1 MRAGYARRGEVAVV
15 ELAGVCGLA
24 RLPGGRPAPLTA
36 SSFGAGEVLR
46 AALEAGARR
55 IVLGVGGSAST
66 DGGAGL
72 LQALGARV
80 LDTSGEP
87 VRPAGAGWRALR
99 DVAAL
104 DLTGLHPALYP
115 AARTAEIILAAD
127 VDNPLTGPDGAAE
140 VYGPQKGASPAEV
153 AALAAGLRRWAAV
166 VAAAVGRDWSQAP
179 GAGAAGGVGFAA
191 LAVLGATR
199 RPGIELVLDLAGF
212 ETALDGAD
220 LVITGEGSLD
230 AQSLAGKTPVGVAR
244 AAARRGIAVVA
255 VAGRST
261 LREAELAAAG
271 IAAVYP
277 LSDLEPDLE
286 RCRAEAARLLRRTG
300 QMIARDRLAEGE
312 KAGPGHERT
321 RRRGRTVT
329 GMNSED
335 KQAWPDLAGR
345 ALGGSVIYAND
356 ELFAER
362 ENLIKPEEPV
372 FRPHTFGHKGQ
383 IMDGWET
390 RRRREPGSDAAIV
403 RLGCGGVVRRVVV
416 DTSYFTGNYPPEVSV
431 EACGAEGYPSPADLA
446 EAAWTTLVPRSP
458 VAGDAR
464 NEFEVEPGQ
473 RATHVRLTMF
483 PDGGVARLRVYG
495 EPVPDPR
502 LLPATI
508 DLAALEN
515 GAVVTGCSNMFY
527 SSPAN
532 LLLPGQARVM
542 GDGWETSRRRDQ
554 ANDWV
559 EVRLACAGSVEVV
572 ELDTSH
578 FVGNAPGWA
587 TLSGDGPGD
596 GTALLPRTALQP
608 DTRHRFAVPGGP
620 VTGQVRLDIYPDG
633 GMARLRVLGR
643 PTAAAREALA
653 ERFLRLLPEPQL
665 AGLLRAAGL
674 PPAEAARRAEAPAGL
689 DAWTACRRRPGSCS
703 GSQLS
708 TLRQS
713 ISVIEIHRGS

>member
-1 MRAGYARRGEVAVV
+1 MNV
-15 ELAGVCGLA
+15 
-24 RLPGGRPAPLTA
+24 PAD
-36 SSFGAGEVLR
+36 
-46 AALEAGARR
+46 EAG
-55 IVLGVGGSAST
+55 
-66 DGGAGL
+66 
-72 LQALGARV
+72 
-80 LDTSGEP
+80 
-87 VRPAGAGWRALR
+87 
-99 DVAAL
+99 
-104 DLTGLHPALYP
+104 
-115 AARTAEIILAAD
+115 
-127 VDNPLTGPDGAAE
+127 
-140 VYGPQKGASPAEV
+140 
-153 AALAAGLRRWAAV
+153 
-166 VAAAVGRDWSQAP
+166 
-179 GAGAAGGVGFAA
+179 
-191 LAVLGATR
+191 
-199 RPGIELVLDLAGF
+199 
-212 ETALDGAD
+212 
-220 LVITGEGSLD
+220 
-230 AQSLAGKTPVGVAR
+230 
-244 AAARRGIAVVA
+244 
-255 VAGRST
+255 
-261 LREAELAAAG
+261 
-271 IAAVYP
+271 
-277 LSDLEPDLE
+277 
-286 RCRAEAARLLRRTG
+286 
-300 QMIARDRLAEGE
+300 
-312 KAGPGHERT
+312 
-321 RRRGRTVT
+321 TVT

-390 RRRREPGSDAAIV
+390 RRRREPGSDAAII

-446 EAAWTTLVPRSP
+446 EAGWTTLVPRSP

-587 TLSGDGPGD
+587 TLSGDGGD
-596 GTALLPRTALQP
+596 LLPRTALQP

-643 PTAAAREALA
+643 PTEQARAALA
-653 ERFLRLLPEPQL
+653 ERFLRVLPEPQL

-674 PPAEAARRAEAPAGL
+674 PPDEAARRASARAGL
-689 DAWTACRRRPGSCS
+689 DGLPPTARELFRL
-703 GSQLS
+703 QLS
-708 TLRQS
+708 T
-713 ISVIEIHRGS
+713 

>member
-1 MRAGYARRGEVAVV
+1 
-15 ELAGVCGLA
+15 
-24 RLPGGRPAPLTA
+24 
-36 SSFGAGEVLR
+36 
-46 AALEAGARR
+46 
-55 IVLGVGGSAST
+55 
-66 DGGAGL
+66 
-72 LQALGARV
+72 
-80 LDTSGEP
+80 
-87 VRPAGAGWRALR
+87 
-99 DVAAL
+99 
-104 DLTGLHPALYP
+104 
-115 AARTAEIILAAD
+115 
-127 VDNPLTGPDGAAE
+127 
-140 VYGPQKGASPAEV
+140 
-153 AALAAGLRRWAAV
+153 
-166 VAAAVGRDWSQAP
+166 
-179 GAGAAGGVGFAA
+179 
-191 LAVLGATR
+191 
-199 RPGIELVLDLAGF
+199 
-212 ETALDGAD
+212 
-220 LVITGEGSLD
+220 
-230 AQSLAGKTPVGVAR
+230 
-244 AAARRGIAVVA
+244 
-255 VAGRST
+255 
-261 LREAELAAAG
+261 
-271 IAAVYP
+271 
-277 LSDLEPDLE
+277 
-286 RCRAEAARLLRRTG
+286 
-300 QMIARDRLAEGE
+300 
-312 KAGPGHERT
+312 
-321 RRRGRTVT
+321 
-329 GMNSED
+329 MNSED

-390 RRRREPGSDAAIV
+390 RRRREAGSDAAII

-431 EACGAEGYPSPADLA
+431 EACGAEGYPSPAALA
-446 EAAWTTLVPRSP
+446 EARWTTLVPRSP

-587 TLSGDGPGD
+587 TLSGDGGD
-596 GTALLPRTALQP
+596 LLPRTALQP

-620 VTGQVRLDIYPDG
+620 ETGQVRLDIYPDG

-653 ERFLRLLPEPQL
+653 DRFLRLLPESQL
-665 AGLLRAAGL
+665 AGLLRAGGL
-674 PPAEAARRAEAPAGL
+674 PAAEADRRAGARAGL
-689 DAWTACRRRPGSCS
+689 DGLPAELRTLFRLS
-703 GSQLS
+703 LS
-708 TLRQS
+708 TLR
-713 ISVIEIHRGS
+713 

>member
-1 MRAGYARRGEVAVV
+1 MNV
-15 ELAGVCGLA
+15 
-24 RLPGGRPAPLTA
+24 PAD
-36 SSFGAGEVLR
+36 
-46 AALEAGARR
+46 EAG
-55 IVLGVGGSAST
+55 
-66 DGGAGL
+66 
-72 LQALGARV
+72 
-80 LDTSGEP
+80 
-87 VRPAGAGWRALR
+87 
-99 DVAAL
+99 
-104 DLTGLHPALYP
+104 
-115 AARTAEIILAAD
+115 
-127 VDNPLTGPDGAAE
+127 
-140 VYGPQKGASPAEV
+140 
-153 AALAAGLRRWAAV
+153 
-166 VAAAVGRDWSQAP
+166 
-179 GAGAAGGVGFAA
+179 
-191 LAVLGATR
+191 
-199 RPGIELVLDLAGF
+199 
-212 ETALDGAD
+212 
-220 LVITGEGSLD
+220 
-230 AQSLAGKTPVGVAR
+230 
-244 AAARRGIAVVA
+244 
-255 VAGRST
+255 
-261 LREAELAAAG
+261 
-271 IAAVYP
+271 
-277 LSDLEPDLE
+277 
-286 RCRAEAARLLRRTG
+286 
-300 QMIARDRLAEGE
+300 
-312 KAGPGHERT
+312 
-321 RRRGRTVT
+321 TVT

-390 RRRREPGSDAAIV
+390 RRRREPGSDSAII

-416 DTSYFTGNYPPEVSV
+416 DTSWFTGNYPPEVSV
-431 EACGAEGYPSPADLA
+431 EACGAEGFPSPADLA
-446 EAAWTTLVPRSP
+446 EAGWTTLVPRSP

-464 NEFEVEPGQ
+464 NDFEVEPGQ

-587 TLSGDGPGD
+587 TLSGDGGD
-596 GTALLPRTALQP
+596 LLPRTALQP
-608 DTRHRFAVPGGP
+608 DTLHRFAVPGGP
-620 VTGQVRLDIYPDG
+620 VTEQVRLDIYPDG

-653 ERFLRLLPEPQL
+653 DRFLRLLPGPQL
-665 AGLLRAAGL
+665 ADLLQAGGLPAAELDLLDGL
-674 PPAEAARRAEAPAGL
+674 PPEVRAL
-689 DAWTACRRRPGSCS
+689 FRLS
-703 GSQLS
+703 LS
-708 TLRQS
+708 TLR
-713 ISVIEIHRGS
+713 

>member
-1 MRAGYARRGEVAVV
+1 M
-15 ELAGVCGLA
+15 
-24 RLPGGRPAPLTA
+24 T
-36 SSFGAGEVLR
+36 
-46 AALEAGARR
+46 
-55 IVLGVGGSAST
+55 T
-66 DGGAGL
+66 
-72 LQALGARV
+72 
-80 LDTSGEP
+80 
-87 VRPAGAGWRALR
+87 
-99 DVAAL
+99 
-104 DLTGLHPALYP
+104 
-115 AARTAEIILAAD
+115 
-127 VDNPLTGPDGAAE
+127 
-140 VYGPQKGASPAEV
+140 
-153 AALAAGLRRWAAV
+153 
-166 VAAAVGRDWSQAP
+166 
-179 GAGAAGGVGFAA
+179 
-191 LAVLGATR
+191 
-199 RPGIELVLDLAGF
+199 
-212 ETALDGAD
+212 
-220 LVITGEGSLD
+220 
-230 AQSLAGKTPVGVAR
+230 
-244 AAARRGIAVVA
+244 
-255 VAGRST
+255 
-261 LREAELAAAG
+261 
-271 IAAVYP
+271 
-277 LSDLEPDLE
+277 
-286 RCRAEAARLLRRTG
+286 
-300 QMIARDRLAEGE
+300 
-312 KAGPGHERT
+312 
-321 RRRGRTVT
+321 
-329 GMNSED
+329 ED

-431 EACGAEGYPSPADLA
+431 EACGAEGYPSPAELA
-446 EAAWTTLVPRSP
+446 EAPWTTLVPRSA

-464 NEFEVEPGQ
+464 NEFEVEPGL

-559 EVRLACAGSVEVV
+559 AVGLACAGSVEVV

-587 TLSGDGPGD
+587 TLSGDGPGPHGRD
-596 GTALLPRTALQP
+596 LLPRTALQP
-608 DTRHRFAVPGGP
+608 DTRHRFAVADAP

-643 PTAAAREALA
+643 PTAQARTTLA
-653 ERFLRLLPEPQL
+653 ERFLGLLPESQL
-665 AGLLRAAGL
+665 AGLLESAGL
-674 PPAEAARRAEAPAGL
+674 PPAEAARRAEAVRRPGARAGL
-689 DAWTACRRRPGSCS
+689 DVLDGLPPEARALFR
-703 GSQLS
+703 L
-708 TLRQS
+708 
-713 ISVIEIHRGS
+713 

>member
-1 MRAGYARRGEVAVV
+1 
-15 ELAGVCGLA
+15 
-24 RLPGGRPAPLTA
+24 
-36 SSFGAGEVLR
+36 
-46 AALEAGARR
+46 
-55 IVLGVGGSAST
+55 
-66 DGGAGL
+66 
-72 LQALGARV
+72 
-80 LDTSGEP
+80 
-87 VRPAGAGWRALR
+87 
-99 DVAAL
+99 
-104 DLTGLHPALYP
+104 
-115 AARTAEIILAAD
+115 
-127 VDNPLTGPDGAAE
+127 
-140 VYGPQKGASPAEV
+140 
-153 AALAAGLRRWAAV
+153 
-166 VAAAVGRDWSQAP
+166 
-179 GAGAAGGVGFAA
+179 
-191 LAVLGATR
+191 
-199 RPGIELVLDLAGF
+199 
-212 ETALDGAD
+212 
-220 LVITGEGSLD
+220 
-230 AQSLAGKTPVGVAR
+230 
-244 AAARRGIAVVA
+244 
-255 VAGRST
+255 
-261 LREAELAAAG
+261 
-271 IAAVYP
+271 
-277 LSDLEPDLE
+277 
-286 RCRAEAARLLRRTG
+286 
-300 QMIARDRLAEGE
+300 
-312 KAGPGHERT
+312 
-321 RRRGRTVT
+321 
-329 GMNSED
+329 MNSED

-446 EAAWTTLVPRSP
+446 EANWATLVPRSP

-464 NEFEVEPGQ
+464 NDFEVEPGQ

-587 TLSGDGPGD
+587 TLSGDG
-596 GTALLPRTALQP
+596 TALLTRTALQP
-608 DTRHRFAVPGGP
+608 DTRHRFAVPGGA
-620 VTGQVRLDIYPDG
+620 VTGQVRMDIYPDG

-653 ERFLRLLPEPQL
+653 DRFLRLLPGPQL

-674 PPAEAARRAEAPAGL
+674 PAAEADRQAGADRQARARAGL
-689 DAWTACRRRPGSCS
+689 GFLDGLPPEVRALFR
-703 GSQLS
+703 L
-708 TLRQS
+708 
-713 ISVIEIHRGS
+713 

>member
-1 MRAGYARRGEVAVV
+1 
-15 ELAGVCGLA
+15 
-24 RLPGGRPAPLTA
+24 
-36 SSFGAGEVLR
+36 
-46 AALEAGARR
+46 
-55 IVLGVGGSAST
+55 
-66 DGGAGL
+66 
-72 LQALGARV
+72 
-80 LDTSGEP
+80 
-87 VRPAGAGWRALR
+87 
-99 DVAAL
+99 
-104 DLTGLHPALYP
+104 
-115 AARTAEIILAAD
+115 
-127 VDNPLTGPDGAAE
+127 
-140 VYGPQKGASPAEV
+140 
-153 AALAAGLRRWAAV
+153 
-166 VAAAVGRDWSQAP
+166 
-179 GAGAAGGVGFAA
+179 
-191 LAVLGATR
+191 
-199 RPGIELVLDLAGF
+199 
-212 ETALDGAD
+212 
-220 LVITGEGSLD
+220 
-230 AQSLAGKTPVGVAR
+230 
-244 AAARRGIAVVA
+244 
-255 VAGRST
+255 
-261 LREAELAAAG
+261 
-271 IAAVYP
+271 
-277 LSDLEPDLE
+277 
-286 RCRAEAARLLRRTG
+286 
-300 QMIARDRLAEGE
+300 
-312 KAGPGHERT
+312 
-321 RRRGRTVT
+321 
-329 GMNSED
+329 MNSED

-345 ALGGSVIYAND
+345 ALGGSVVYAND

-403 RLGCGGVVRRVVV
+403 RLGCGGVVRKVVV

-431 EACGAEGYPSPADLA
+431 EACGAEGYPSPAELA
-446 EAAWTTLVPRSP
+446 EASWTTLVPRSA

-464 NEFEVEPGQ
+464 NEFEVEPGR

-483 PDGGVARLRVYG
+483 PDGGVARLRVHG

-587 TLSGDGPGD
+587 SLGSDSGD
-596 GTALLPRTALQP
+596 LLPRTALQP

-633 GMARLRVLGR
+633 GMARLRVTGR
-643 PTAAAREALA
+643 PTAQARAALA

-665 AGLLRAAGL
+665 ASLLQAAGL
-674 PPAEAARRAEAPAGL
+674 PADEAARRAGVRAGL
-689 DAWTACRRRPGSCS
+689 GALAALDGVPAATRELFRL
-703 GSQLS
+703 QLS
-708 TLRQS
+708 T
-713 ISVIEIHRGS
+713 

>member
-1 MRAGYARRGEVAVV
+1 MRQ
-15 ELAGVCGLA
+15 
-24 RLPGGRPAPLTA
+24 
-36 SSFGAGEVLR
+36 
-46 AALEAGARR
+46 
-55 IVLGVGGSAST
+55 
-66 DGGAGL
+66 DG
-72 LQALGARV
+72 
-80 LDTSGEP
+80 D
-87 VRPAGAGWRALR
+87 
-99 DVAAL
+99 
-104 DLTGLHPALYP
+104 
-115 AARTAEIILAAD
+115 
-127 VDNPLTGPDGAAE
+127 PDM
-140 VYGPQKGASPAEV
+140 S
-153 AALAAGLRRWAAV
+153 
-166 VAAAVGRDWSQAP
+166 
-179 GAGAAGGVGFAA
+179 
-191 LAVLGATR
+191 
-199 RPGIELVLDLAGF
+199 
-212 ETALDGAD
+212 
-220 LVITGEGSLD
+220 
-230 AQSLAGKTPVGVAR
+230 
-244 AAARRGIAVVA
+244 
-255 VAGRST
+255 
-261 LREAELAAAG
+261 
-271 IAAVYP
+271 
-277 LSDLEPDLE
+277 
-286 RCRAEAARLLRRTG
+286 
-300 QMIARDRLAEGE
+300 
-312 KAGPGHERT
+312 
-321 RRRGRTVT
+321 
-329 GMNSED
+329 SED

-362 ENLIKPEEPV
+362 ENLIKPEEPA

-390 RRRREPGSDAAIV
+390 RRRREPAGDGQGDAAIV

-446 EAAWTTLVPRSP
+446 AAPWTTLVPRSP

-464 NEFEVEPGQ
+464 NAFEVEPGH
-473 RATHVRLTMF
+473 RATHVRLTIY

-532 LLLPGQARVM
+532 LLLPGPARVM

-587 TLSGDGPGD
+587 TLSGDGPD
-596 GTALLPRTALQP
+596 GGAALLPRTALQP
-608 DTRHRFAVPGGP
+608 DTRHRFAVPEGP

-643 PTAAAREALA
+643 PTAEARAGLA
-653 ERFLRLLPEPQL
+653 DRFLGVLPEPQL
-665 AGLLRAAGL
+665 ADLLRAVGL
-674 PPAEAARRAEAPAGL
+674 PTAEAARWAE
-689 DAWTACRRRPGSCS
+689 TRPGPD
-703 GSQLS
+703 GLPLAARALFGLILS
-708 TLRQS
+708 TYLIHIATIYFRNTRSIAGANHGHHLRRQP
-713 ISVIEIHRGS
+713 VRQGGGPPGAHHPRR